1 MKYDDVLQEIQH
13 LLITLP
19 DAEIDT
25 QLVVEH
31 LRLDPYSVDG
41 RVLVEYVHDAML
53 DMAIELL
60 QHSQERIRR
69 SRKRTWILGVQR
81 CVVRYGEGKPSCRV
95 ACEAV
100 GGAVK
105 VKLRSS
111 GVL

>member
-1 MKYDDVLQEIQH
+1 MKYSDILQEIKH
-13 LLITLP
+13 LIITRP

-53 DMAIELL
+53 DMANELL

-69 SRKRTWILGVQR
+69 SRKRIIDKQQR
-81 CVVRYGEGKPSCRV
+81 RFDKAGESEK
-95 ACEAV
+95 AQLE
-100 GGAVK
+100 
-105 VKLRSS
+105 LRRRESFVP
-111 GVL
+111 GML

>member
-13 LLITLP
+13 LLITRP

-53 DMAIELL
+53 DMANELL

-69 SRKRTWILGVQR
+69 SRKRIIEKTQR
-81 CVVRYGEGKPSCRV
+81 KADMDSRRPEVRRQVRERETFVPGC
-95 ACEAV
+95 
-100 GGAVK
+100 
-105 VKLRSS
+105 L
-111 GVL
+111 